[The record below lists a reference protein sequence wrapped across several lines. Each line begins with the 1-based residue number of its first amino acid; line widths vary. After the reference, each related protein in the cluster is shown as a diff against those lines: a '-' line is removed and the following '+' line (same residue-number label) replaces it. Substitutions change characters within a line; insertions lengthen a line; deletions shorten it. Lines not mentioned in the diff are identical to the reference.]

1 MLELSFLREHR
12 EEAEERLAKRNI
24 DAKSLLDQAA
34 TLDEKRRSTQQ
45 ELDAR
50 LADLNNLSR
59 TIGELMKGG
68 KKDEAG
74 TARAQTTD
82 LKANTAALKE
92 LLEATEKSLHDHLC
106 TIPNAPN
113 TKVPPGRTPEENVTV
128 MQEGAIP
135 DLGPDAK
142 PHWEL
147 GETYNFLH
155 MDLGVKVTG
164 AGFPVYS
171 GQGAKLQRALIS
183 FFLDKAIEAGYREII
198 PPHLVNADSA
208 FATGQLPDKE
218 GQMYHA
224 TIDGLYLIPT
234 AEVPITN
241 LYRDEIVDSS
251 QLPIKMVG
259 YTPCFRREAGS
270 YGAHV
275 RGLNRVHQF
284 DKVEIVRIEKPENSY
299 AVLEEMVDHVKGLL
313 RALELPFRQLLLCGG
328 DMGFSSAMT
337 YDMEVYSAAQQRWL
351 EVSSISNFETFQS
364 NRLKLRYRG
373 EDNAASPKGSGAAS
387 KPKLAHTL
395 NGSALALA
403 RIVAAL
409 LENNQTPEGIRIP
422 KALQPYTGFSMI
434 IK

>member
-24 DAKSLLDQAA
+24 DAKSFLDQAA

-113 TKVPPGRTPEENVTV
+113 TKVPRGRTPEENVTV